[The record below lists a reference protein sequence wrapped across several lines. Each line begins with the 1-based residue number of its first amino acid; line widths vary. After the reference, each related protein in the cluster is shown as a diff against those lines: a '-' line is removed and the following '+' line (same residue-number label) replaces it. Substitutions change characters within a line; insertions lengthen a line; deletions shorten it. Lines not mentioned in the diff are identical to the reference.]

1 MNPDLAALRITA
13 EEIERLIGL
22 DVNEIFIGGAIG
34 GVYRTSVFEHSSRLL
49 TLIATELVVA
59 ALVFAFSIPVG
70 LGLTQANGGSFD
82 LPATLRFLQITVGI
96 TLAVMFGW
104 NGYMQYA
111 RKRFA
116 LLMPL
121 LDEVDRYNEMIEAVA
136 MLFKLEELQSNH
148 SVALPSEQDRTQ
160 ILEALRMTRD
170 SLVSGLLTEKILRES
185 RGLLARRQD
194 LLANIETNL
203 AALQTLEINQRASEY
218 RTVLNEA
225 LQIGMTVYQ
234 EVQKLSL
241 R

>member
-1 MNPDLAALRITA
+1 MNSDIAALKITA

-34 GVYRTSVFEHSSRLL
+34 GVYRTGVFKHSSRLL
-49 TLIATELVVA
+49 TLIVTELIVA
-59 ALVFAFSIPVG
+59 ALVFVFAIPIG
-70 LGLTQANGGSFD
+70 LGFTQANEGSFD
-82 LPATLRFLQITVGI
+82 LPSTLRFLQITVGT
-96 TLAVMFGW
+96 TLAVMLGRH
-104 NGYMQYA
+104 GYMQYA
-111 RKRFA
+111 RKRVA

-121 LDEVDRYNEMIEAVA
+121 LDEVDRYNEMIGAVA
-136 MLFKLEELQSNH
+136 TLIELEGLQSSH
-148 SVALPSEQDRTQ
+148 SVALPLRQDRTQ

-170 SLVSGLLTEKILRES
+170 SLVSGLLTEKILRER